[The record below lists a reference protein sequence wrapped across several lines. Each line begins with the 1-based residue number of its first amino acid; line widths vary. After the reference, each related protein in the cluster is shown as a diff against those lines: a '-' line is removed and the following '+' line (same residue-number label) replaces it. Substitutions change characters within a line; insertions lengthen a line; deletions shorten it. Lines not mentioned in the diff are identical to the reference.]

1 MQDMNEIAPPK
12 EVKVSNHKI
21 YDHVEVSSYNIKQV
35 PESLHFV
42 REVHS

>member
-1 MQDMNEIAPPK
+1 MQDMDEIAPPK
-12 EVKVSNHKI
+12 EVKVSNHEI
-21 YDHVEVSSYNIKQV
+21 YNHVKVSSYDIKQA